1 MSESL
6 DKFLVGKN
14 PASAN
19 DIFFE
24 LVDGNHRIFLC
35 IPGFLGYIIFFKIS
49 RKRDPHVKI
58 KVESAPDAKGQERPS
73 RFLLG
78 SRIIEVEEVS
88 DRWFGEQACYFRVL
102 GSDQNS
108 YILKG
113 PLEDGS
119 WELVSF
125 THKDSRGTELEI
137 EGKRELQ

>member
-1 MSESL
+1 
-6 DKFLVGKN
+6 
-14 PASAN
+14 
-19 DIFFE
+19 
-24 LVDGNHRIFLC
+24 
-35 IPGFLGYIIFFKIS
+35 
-49 RKRDPHVKI
+49 VKI
-58 KVESAPDAKGQERPS
+58 KVESSPDAKGQESPS

-78 SRIIEVEEVS
+78 SRIIEVGEVS

-137 EGKRELQ
+137 EGKTELQ

>member
-1 MSESL
+1 
-6 DKFLVGKN
+6 
-14 PASAN
+14 
-19 DIFFE
+19 
-24 LVDGNHRIFLC
+24 
-35 IPGFLGYIIFFKIS
+35 
-49 RKRDPHVKI
+49 VKI
-58 KVESAPDAKGQERPS
+58 KVESSSDAKGHDNPS

-78 SRIIEVEEVS
+78 TRIIEVAEVS

-102 GSDQNS
+102 GSDENS